1 MGVGDGGCERGALKQ
16 PRGLFRELLR
26 LTVSLW
32 SLPCAR
38 LEPGGVFQ
46 EVRFSSVFPG
56 PCDKST
62 GMAATTPPVRTA
74 VRPRGKTIFWLF
86 TRTPVEW
93 GTFGRRKR
101 YDAFA
106 TGFSVWFLRGLLR

>member
-1 MGVGDGGCERGALKQ
+1 MTEGGSGMTGVGVTVGVGGVDDGEWASGMTVGVRRGALKQ

-56 PCDKST
+56 PCDK
-62 GMAATTPPVRTA
+62 RT
-74 VRPRGKTIFWLF
+74 VWRQLPRQYGRP
-86 TRTPVEW
+86 
-93 GTFGRRKR
+93 
-101 YDAFA
+101 
-106 TGFSVWFLRGLLR
+106 

>member
-1 MGVGDGGCERGALKQ
+1 MSDGRGVLRCVEDDIGGCGRGFWVCAGRVEAT
-16 PRGLFRELLR
+16 PGVIPELLR

-56 PCDKST
+56 PCDK
-62 GMAATTPPVRTA
+62 RT
-74 VRPRGKTIFWLF
+74 VWRQLPRQYGRP
-86 TRTPVEW
+86 
-93 GTFGRRKR
+93 
-101 YDAFA
+101 
-106 TGFSVWFLRGLLR
+106 

>member
-1 MGVGDGGCERGALKQ
+1 MGGGLFGKVGIVYERLRFLDFARNDMGGVQDDLRGAVGDDGCEGEFGRVEATPGVI
-16 PRGLFRELLR
+16 PRLLR

-56 PCDKST
+56 PCDK
-62 GMAATTPPVRTA
+62 RT
-74 VRPRGKTIFWLF
+74 VWRQLPRQYGRP
-86 TRTPVEW
+86 
-93 GTFGRRKR
+93 
-101 YDAFA
+101 
-106 TGFSVWFLRGLLR
+106 